1 MRPTLQILLTLVANA
16 WGADTA
22 PARLP
27 ADYAAKVAAL
37 EQARQDHPRDA
48 AVLDS
53 LAGSYAMNGRYGKA
67 IEAVEALQALL
78 PGEPAPLLRLARLHA
93 WNRNGRVAIRYYEAY
108 LKLRQDDR
116 AATIEL
122 IRQRRYRGNYERAEQ
137 LCDRLLAV
145 NAADAEVLTLKAE
158 ILHWAG
164 NRTRSARAS
173 AESALAAAPESPDAR
188 VAYVNALEDLGERQN
203 ARHEFDA
210 LQDEVS
216 GRGGPP
222 PGATYADAY
231 QLLTEQLGESHKIKL
246 QIPYTVYNDSD
257 AIHDVSGGVRL
268 LAPVHEDHSLELD
281 VNEYTSSAPRGGIFT
296 AGRDRTAVRE
306 FSAGGTLLAA
316 PGVSLTLLAGGSAL
330 SGDGRVRPT
339 FDLQA
344 AITSVDRWTFTFG
357 TSRAFLKVTPRSMDL
372 SISSYAGT
380 GTARYAIDSRTSIS
394 LQADRLWWSDSNHS
408 ASGGAVLERVLQK
421 RRNLG
426 LRGGLLTRAEGFT
439 RDTHFAAGFFTPD
452 LYLRHEAFLH
462 ARLDLGRGV
471 VWEVRGAGGA
481 QRITQE
487 ASYQPSW
494 EITTWVSARLAGTL
508 RLSGN
513 YQRRNYS
520 LLSRDGWYQG
530 FFISLGVQP

>member
-1 MRPTLQILLTLVANA
+1 MRPMLQILLILAASA
-16 WGADTA
+16 WAADT
-22 PARLP
+22 PVRLP
-27 ADYAAKVAAL
+27 PDFAAKVAAL
-37 EQARQDHPRDA
+37 EQARRDHPQDS

-53 LAGSYAMNGRYGKA
+53 LAGSYAMSGEYGKA
-67 IEAVEALQALL
+67 IEAAEALHAVQ

-93 WNRNGRVAIRYYEAY
+93 WNRNGRAAIRYYEAY
-108 LKLRQDDR
+108 LKLRPDDR
-116 AATIEL
+116 TATIEL
-122 IRQRRYRGNYERAEQ
+122 IRQRRYRGDYERAEK

-173 AESALAAAPESPDAR
+173 AESALAAAPDSPDAQ
-188 VAYVNALEDLGERQN
+188 VAYVNALKDLGERQN
-203 ARHEFDA
+203 ARHQFDV
-210 LQDEVS
+210 LRNELS

-231 QLLTEQLGESHKIKL
+231 QLLTDQLGESHKTEV

-268 LAPVHEDHSLELD
+268 VAPVHEDHSLQLD

-316 PGVSLTLLAGGSAL
+316 PGVSLALLAGGSAL
-330 SGDGRVRPT
+330 SGNGSLRPT
-339 FDLQA
+339 FDFQA
-344 AITSVDRWTFTFG
+344 AITPIDRWTFTIG
-357 TSRAFLKVTPRSMDL
+357 ANRTFLKVTPRSMDL
-372 SISSYAGT
+372 GISSYAGSA
-380 GTARYAIDSRTSIS
+380 TARYAIDSRTSIL
-394 LQADRLWWSDSNHS
+394 LQADRHWWSDANHS
-408 ASGGAVLERVLQK
+408 ASGGAVFERVLRQ
-421 RRNLG
+421 RRSVG
-426 LRGGLLTRAEGFT
+426 LRGGLLTRAEGFAQ
-439 RDTHFAAGFFTPD
+439 DTHFAAGFFTPD

-471 VWEVRGAGGA
+471 VWEARGAGGA
-481 QRITQE
+481 QRVTQE

-494 EITTWVSARLAGTL
+494 EITTWVSARLAGKL
-508 RLSGN
+508 RLAGS

-530 FFISLGVQP
+530 FFISLGVQQ